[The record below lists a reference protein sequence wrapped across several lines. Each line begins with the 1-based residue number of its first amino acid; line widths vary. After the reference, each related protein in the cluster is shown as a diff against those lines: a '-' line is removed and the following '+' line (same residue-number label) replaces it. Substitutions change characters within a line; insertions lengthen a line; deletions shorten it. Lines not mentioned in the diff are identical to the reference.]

1 MNYMQERT
9 LMGKTSDTGEVGLER
24 EVGLEPELE
33 LVRSLDKLLDRVAL
47 VTWGM

>member
-9 LMGKTSDTGEVGLER
+9 LMGKTSDTG